1 MLYVKGTCFF
11 ALSTPEGSGNYFSK
25 LFKLTESDGKTPFFR
40 ICQCQMICEEC
51 RKLDPLEQLN
61 CTHVKDTPHWLS
73 SKDGARLKL
82 LYKADPVRAIKEF
95 GGIIED
101 SFTPCFPKSLIAQMF
116 SNPPLRT
123 LAPPRAIVITVDP
136 GAGPS
141 QMGICSGYMDNE
153 LNFVVKKNVLFVKR
167 FERTHPILFFCA
179 ICVIFNELY
188 NVAFVAW
195 KQ

>member
-11 ALSTPEGSGNYFSK
+11 ALTTPEGGGNWFSR
-25 LFKLTESDGKTPFFR
+25 LFKLTESDGKTSFFR

-51 RKLDPLEQLN
+51 RKLEPLEQLN
-61 CTHVKDTPHWLS
+61 CTHVKDMPHWLS

-123 LAPPRAIVITVDP
+123 TTPPRAIIITVDP

-141 QMGICSGYMDNE
+141 QMGICSGYMDND
-153 LNFVVKKNVLFVKR
+153 LNFVVKKVYYLDSKG
-167 FERTHPILFFCA
+167 PIQYSFFA
-179 ICVIFNELY
+179 LLV
-188 NVAFVAW
+188 
-195 KQ
+195 